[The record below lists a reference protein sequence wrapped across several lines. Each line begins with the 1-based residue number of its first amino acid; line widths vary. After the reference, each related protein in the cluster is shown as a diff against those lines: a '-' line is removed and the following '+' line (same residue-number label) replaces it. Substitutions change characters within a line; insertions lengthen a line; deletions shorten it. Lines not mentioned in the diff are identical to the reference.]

1 MPAPSLQ
8 VGIPSN
14 QVYAEVLPSHK
25 KNKVAELQ
33 EQGIKVTRTVC
44 VCVCVHVYTCMC
56 VSVHAC
62 VCVCMCMCVSVCD
75 ACTHRSFHK
84 KE

>member
-44 VCVCVHVYTCMC
+44 VCVCACVYMHVCEC
-56 VSVHAC
+56 AC
-62 VCVCMCMCVSVCD
+62 VCVCVYVHVCECV
-75 ACTHRSFHK
+75 
-84 KE
+84 